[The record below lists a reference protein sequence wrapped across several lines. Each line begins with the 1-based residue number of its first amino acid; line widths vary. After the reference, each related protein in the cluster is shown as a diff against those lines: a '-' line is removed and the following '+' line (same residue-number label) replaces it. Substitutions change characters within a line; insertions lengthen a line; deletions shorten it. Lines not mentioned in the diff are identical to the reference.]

1 MRSFSL
7 VFFILAACLVQ
18 ASNSE
23 HENKDGHGESALVF
37 EKIEIEKSAKEFKIP
52 TELWDLILN
61 EPKEAAAEPAKHG
74 ENKEEKKEEA
84 PILVWLPAKVQLS
97 AVSEDILKNKNTEF
111 EFSMGGGDIDFSK
124 IVVGDKGSFY
134 IKFMLEEFKD
144 PSKIKVFF
152 YSTAKKRKI
161 DDDVYGAGCNVYFEI
176 TKKFFNENGKSGI
189 KTNVTDNRHISIFGG
204 HFIFAS
210 KNEGK
215 IYLTQVSFKDS
226 TKSDYFCQD

>member
-1 MRSFSL
+1 M
-7 VFFILAACLVQ
+7 LASCLAQ

-23 HENKDGHGESALVF
+23 HENKEGHDHSSAVF
-37 EKIEIEKSAKEFKIP
+37 EKVEIEKSAKEFKIP

-61 EPKEAAAEPAKHG
+61 EPKEASAEAAKKDEG
-74 ENKEEKKEEA
+74 KESKKEEA
-84 PILVWLPAKVQLS
+84 PILVWLPVKVQLS
-97 AVSEDILKNKNTEF
+97 AVSEDILKTKNIEF
-111 EFSMGGGDIDFSK
+111 DFSMGGGDIDFSK

-134 IKFMLEEFKD
+134 TKFLLEEFKD
-144 PSKIKVFF
+144 PAKVKVYF

-161 DDDVYGAGCNVYFEI
+161 DDDVYGSGCNVYFEI
-176 TKKFFNENGKSGI
+176 TKKFFSENGKLGI

-215 IYLTQVSFKDS
+215 IYLTQVSFRDS